1 MLLPF
6 QIMGQAA
13 IDFPYS
19 ASGNNFIRN
28 NGQLTDMNGE
38 LADNVLFYAE
48 YPYMDVFITTS
59 GLTMLLLEPSLN
71 EFQEKIYHWE
81 RVDIKLENA
90 LILEANI
97 NTSSPVSTGFN
108 YFTADFPDGIHADEF
123 SALTIKNIYPGI
135 DWQLSNNGTSGLKY
149 QFVVAPGANPNDI
162 QLNYLAQN
170 GITIT
175 SEGAIKIPT
184 QLGIY

>member
-1 MLLPF
+1 MEPNPQTLPELRTQILLRFLIVMLLPF

-90 LILEANI
+90 LILENPRDVGTLVDAI
-97 NTSSPVSTGFN
+97 NSVLRNENVGHQISVAAKEFAARHLWSAIARKQEVI
-108 YFTADFPDGIHADEF
+108 YTAVCDR
-123 SALTIKNIYPGI
+123 
-135 DWQLSNNGTSGLKY
+135 
-149 QFVVAPGANPNDI
+149 
-162 QLNYLAQN
+162 
-170 GITIT
+170 
-175 SEGAIKIPT
+175 
-184 QLGIY
+184 